1 MGNENSNEKAQ
12 QFFENLGTQI
22 QQRTDR
28 ANDLFYKTAS
38 IPSQI
43 VGAAT
48 QFLTNP
54 MSGLIIPIVA
64 LGGLYIVLNR
74 K

>member
-12 QFFENLGTQI
+12 QFFENLGNQI

-54 MSGLIIPIVA
+54 MSGLIIPVVCIA
-64 LGGLYIVLNR
+64 GLYIVLNR

>member
-1 MGNENSNEKAQ
+1 MGNSESDQKARD
-12 QFFENLGTQI
+12 FFENLGEQI

>member
-1 MGNENSNEKAQ
+1 MGNSDSNEKAQ
-12 QFFENLGTQI
+12 QFFENLGDQI

>member
-1 MGNENSNEKAQ
+1 MGNENLNEKAQ
-12 QFFENLGTQI
+12 QFFENLGNQI

-38 IPSQI
+38 IPSQV

>member
-12 QFFENLGTQI
+12 QFFENLGDQI

-48 QFLTNP
+48 QFLTSP